1 MANSPDT
8 IRSIEAQL
16 GDLDTRTRTR
26 TRTRMM
32 FDG

>member
-1 MANSPDT
+1 VANSPNT
-8 IRSIEAQL
+8 IRFIEAQR

-32 FDG
+32 FDE

>member
-8 IRSIEAQL
+8 IRFIEAQL

-26 TRTRMM
+26 TRMM
-32 FDG
+32 FDE